1 MIKKLRHPFVIFKR
15 IIIIIKYNIITM
27 LLINILRVLCS
38 GLICNKQSVTEK

>member
-15 IIIIIKYNIITM
+15 IIIIKYNIITM

-38 GLICNKQSVTEK
+38 GLRCNKQSVTEK